1 MFNVVEKHQKMVKGI
16 MIVIAGTFVVWGIS
30 GYFGM
35 SGDDG
40 YVAKVGS
47 SKIYSQDIDRAMDQS
62 QGQSQDKMQVL
73 FGLINR
79 QLLLNSFDDHHLS
92 VTTTQLQDAI
102 AAIPAFQTDG
112 KFDLNK
118 YQDFLKQRYTT
129 SAKFEQ
135 DMQQQI
141 LINQELDFFK
151 NSYFTN
157 IFDFSA
163 NEDFL

>member
-62 QGQSQDKMQVL
+62 QGQSPDKMQVL

-79 QLLLNSFDDHHLS
+79 QLLLNSFEDHHLS
-92 VTTTQLQDAI
+92 VTTTQLQEAI

-112 KFDLNK
+112 KFDISK
-118 YQDFLKQRYTT
+118 YQDF
-129 SAKFEQ
+129 
-135 DMQQQI
+135 
-141 LINQELDFFK
+141 
-151 NSYFTN
+151 
-157 IFDFSA
+157 
-163 NEDFL
+163 